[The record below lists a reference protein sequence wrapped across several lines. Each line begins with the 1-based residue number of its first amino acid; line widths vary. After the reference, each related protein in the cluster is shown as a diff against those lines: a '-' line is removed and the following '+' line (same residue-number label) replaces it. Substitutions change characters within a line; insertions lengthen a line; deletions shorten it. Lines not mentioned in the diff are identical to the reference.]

1 MGRSARKPAGF
12 RNVDGILLL
21 DKPIGVSSNQALQQV
36 RYLFKANKA
45 GHTGSLDPLATGML
59 PICFG
64 EATKFSGYLID
75 SDKSYRANCQLG
87 VTTTTGDAEGD
98 VVETCPVKVDRVDIE
113 QVLSQFRGVIDQT
126 PPMYSALKVKGQRL
140 YKLARQ
146 GLEIERQPRSVTIS
160 NLSIVDLKECLL
172 TIEVG
177 CSKGTYIRTLAEDI
191 GQSLG
196 CGAHL
201 TGLHRIAVHP
211 FWHAECHSFEGLN
224 VRAGQT
230 QAQIDEL
237 LLPINAALTDYP
249 EVTICSAEVEN
260 IKMGRVLTGYDGMDP
275 GLINLM
281 AESNEFIGLAEVN
294 VEGQI
299 KAKRLMNTGT

>member
-12 RNVDGILLL
+12 RDVDGILLL
-21 DKPIGVSSNQALQQV
+21 DKPLGVSSNRALQQV
-36 RYLFKANKA
+36 RFLFQANKA

-75 SDKSYRANCQLG
+75 SDKSYRADCQLG
-87 VTTTTGDAEGD
+87 VTTTTGDTEGD
-98 VVETCPVKVDRVDIE
+98 VIETCPVKVNQADIE
-113 QVLSQFRGVIDQT
+113 QVLTQYRGAIEQT
-126 PPMYSALKVKGQRL
+126 PPMYSAIKVKGQRL

-146 GLEIERQPRSVTIS
+146 GLEVERQSRSITIN
-160 NLSIVDLKECLL
+160 NLTIVDFKDNLL
-172 TIEVG
+172 RIEVG

-191 GQSLG
+191 GKSLG

-211 FWHAECHSFEGLN
+211 FWQSDYHSFESLTN
-224 VRAGQT
+224 RASQSLK
-230 QAQIDEL
+230 QIDEL
-237 LLPINAALTDYP
+237 LLPIHAALTDYP
-249 EVTICSAEVEN
+249 EVSICSADVEN
-260 IKMGRVLTGYDGMDP
+260 IKMGRVLTGYEGMVP

-281 AESNEFIGLAEVN
+281 AENVGFMGLAEVN

-299 KAKRLMNTGT
+299 KAKRLMNTSI